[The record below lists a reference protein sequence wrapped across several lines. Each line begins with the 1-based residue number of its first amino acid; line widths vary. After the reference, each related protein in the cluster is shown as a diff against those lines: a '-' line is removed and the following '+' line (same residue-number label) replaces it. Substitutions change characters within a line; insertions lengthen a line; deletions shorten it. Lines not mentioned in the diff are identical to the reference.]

1 MHILIKGKQFKNTD
15 TYLIQSYYVTEDNQL
30 KAQGP
35 QARFELEEINDI
47 AKAIGMITGLNVV
60 IEIDMGE

>member
-1 MHILIKGKQFKNTD
+1 MHILIKGKQFKNTG

-30 KAQGP
+30 IKQGP

-47 AKAIGMITGLNVV
+47 AMAIGMITGLNVV